1 MKPPASEYI
10 GEFYTMARSIGTGTY
25 DPTNNGGNTISGI
38 TQNSHNL
45 NKATSHMLKNSE
57 WGAITYLASSKYG
70 AGTNNVSTNSA
81 KPSKSADADMTSPSS
96 SYVYGITGCGPNNI
110 NRSTTAYSSVTTSTG
125 ETVNLPEL
133 SSSHIEDP
141 LACGDVEH
149 SYIGKIGQLA
159 STTNNVYGIYDM
171 SGGAYEYIMG
181 NLTSSNTETTTPSSY
196 SYAMRNQAKPPYV
209 DLYKESPY
217 GNFTSGLSGSTN
229 NPVAWSNTSSEYL
242 WNNDICT
249 WGNCGGHALH
259 ETKQYQSVSSSY
271 QSWGS
276 DGSNFIH
283 LSYRWFVRGGYVDN
297 RSSAGLFYA
306 SYTYGSG
313 NNNFGFRSVLLSSP
327 SSQWAK

>member
-1 MKPPASEYI
+1 
-10 GEFYTMARSIGTGTY
+10 MARSIGVGTY

-45 NKATSHMLKNSE
+45 STATSHMLKNSE

-70 AGTNNVSTNSA
+70 AGTNNVSINSA
-81 KPSKSADADMTSPSS
+81 NPSTSADADGNSS
-96 SYVYGITGCGPNNI
+96 RYGITGCGPNNI

-125 ETVNLPEL
+125 ETVDLPAL

-141 LACGDVEH
+141 LACGDVDH
-149 SYIGKIGQLA
+149 SYIGSIGQLA

-229 NPVAWSNTSSEYL
+229 NP
-242 WNNDICT
+242 
-249 WGNCGGHALH
+249 H
-259 ETKQYQSVSSSY
+259 ETKRYQSVSSSN